1 MKTLIGGF
9 CMAVLLAAA
18 SSDLRVPEAAQ
29 QGDGQA
35 VRSLID
41 QKADVNAAQGDG
53 MTALHWAAFKDDLET
68 VQVLLQAGANVK
80 ATTRNGALTP
90 LIMASRNGNAAMIAA
105 LLKAGSDV
113 NTATADGMTALM
125 AAAVSGNVEAAKVLL
140 DHGANIH

>member
-35 VRSLID
+35 VRSLIE
-41 QKADVNAAQGDG
+41 QKADVNASQGDG

-68 VQVLLQAGANVK
+68 AKLLLAAGANLK

-90 LIMASRNGNAAMIAA
+90 LLLTCANGDPAMIEVFLSA
-105 LLKAGSDV
+105 
-113 NTATADGMTALM
+113 
-125 AAAVSGNVEAAKVLL
+125 
-140 DHGANIH
+140 